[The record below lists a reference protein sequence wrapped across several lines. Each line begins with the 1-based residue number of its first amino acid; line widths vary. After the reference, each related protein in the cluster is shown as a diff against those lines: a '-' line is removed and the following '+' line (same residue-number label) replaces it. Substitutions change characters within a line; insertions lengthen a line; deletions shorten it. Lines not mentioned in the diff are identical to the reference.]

1 MDSSAFL
8 KLFLLEQNPQDFIL
22 GTLKLLLTSLNYD
35 TAFHNSMLCKGLS
48 NQAAFGL
55 QPKLYHSKAMF
66 VIELNL
72 DLEVMAELIT
82 YLTVKSN
89 CLDD

>member
-1 MDSSAFL
+1 MQGPFQPS
-8 KLFLLEQNPQDFIL
+8 
-22 GTLKLLLTSLNYD
+22 
-35 TAFHNSMLCKGLS
+35 C
-48 NQAAFGL
+48 FGL

-82 YLTVKSN
+82 YSKVKSN

>member
-1 MDSSAFL
+1 M
-8 KLFLLEQNPQDFIL
+8 EPQDFIL

-55 QPKLYHSKAMF
+55 QPKFYHTKAIF
-66 VIELNL
+66 VTELNVEL
-72 DLEVMAELIT
+72 MAEVIT
-82 YLTVKSN
+82 
-89 CLDD
+89 